1 MKNEKIVSKTKIS
14 TNPLIKTLLICA
26 VVLINLEGID
36 GCGKSTQSKFLMEKF
51 KENNEK
57 TVILKEPTD
66 GKYGKKLWEMLSGK
80 RKATTAEIL
89 DLFVMD
95 RKEHVKEK
103 ITPALNEGKIVLMD
117 RYYYS
122 TMAYQA
128 AAGIDVNRI
137 RKDNEFAPKPD
148 IVLIFDLPADL
159 AMKRVRGHSVA
170 DVFEKEEHLEKVREA
185 YLNLKDDPL
194 VRIID
199 STRNPEQIFEEV
211 WKLVSEVKNG

>member
-1 MKNEKIVSKTKIS
+1 
-14 TNPLIKTLLICA
+14 
-26 VVLINLEGID
+26 VLIDLEGID
-36 GCGKSTQSKFLMEKF
+36 GCGKSTQSKFLMKKF
-51 KENNEK
+51 EENNEK
-57 TVILKEPTD
+57 TIILKEPTS

-80 RKATTAEIL
+80 RKATTEQIL

-95 RKEHVKEK
+95 RKEHVEEK
-103 ITPALNEGKIVLMD
+103 INPALNEGKIVLMD

-148 IVLIFDLPADL
+148 VVLIFDLPADL
-159 AMKRVRGHSVA
+159 AMKRVKGHSVA

-185 YLNLKDDPL
+185 YLDLRDDPL

-199 STRNPEQIFEEV
+199 STRTPEEIFEEV
-211 WKLVSEVKNG
+211 WKLVSEVRNG

>member
-1 MKNEKIVSKTKIS
+1 
-14 TNPLIKTLLICA
+14 
-26 VVLINLEGID
+26 VLINLEGID
-36 GCGKSTQSKFLMEKF
+36 GCGKSTQSKLLVKKF
-51 KENNEK
+51 EENNEK
-57 TVILKEPTD
+57 IIILKEPTN
-66 GKYGKKLWEMLSGK
+66 GKYGKMLWEMLSGK
-80 RKATTAEIL
+80 RKATTEQIL

-95 RKEHVKEK
+95 RKEHVKNK
-103 ITPALNEGKIVLMD
+103 INPALNEGKIVLMD

-185 YLNLKDDPL
+185 YLNLENDPL

-199 STRNPEQIFEEV
+199 STRTPEEIFEEV
-211 WKLVSEVKNG
+211 WKLVSEVKNE

>member
-1 MKNEKIVSKTKIS
+1 
-14 TNPLIKTLLICA
+14 
-26 VVLINLEGID
+26 VLINLEGID
-36 GCGKSTQSKFLMEKF
+36 GCGKSTQSKLLMKKF
-51 KENNEK
+51 EENNEK
-57 TVILKEPTD
+57 TIILKEPTD
-66 GKYGKKLWEMLSGK
+66 GKYGEKLWEMLSGK
-80 RKATTAEIL
+80 REATTEQIL

-95 RKEHVKEK
+95 RKEHVNDK
-103 ITPALNEGKIVLMD
+103 INPALKEGKIVLMD

-148 IVLIFDLPADL
+148 IVLIFDLPVDL
-159 AMKRVRGHSVA
+159 AMKRVIGHSVA

-199 STRNPEQIFEEV
+199 STRTPEDIFEEV
-211 WKLVSEVKNG
+211 WELVSEVRNG

>member
-1 MKNEKIVSKTKIS
+1 MT
-14 TNPLIKTLLICA
+14 
-26 VVLINLEGID
+26 VLINLEGID
-36 GCGKSTQSKFLMEKF
+36 GCGKSTQSKLLMKKF
-51 KENNEK
+51 EENNEK
-57 TVILKEPTD
+57 TIILKEPRD
-66 GKYGKKLWEMLSGK
+66 GEYGKKLWEMLSGK
-80 RKATTAEIL
+80 REATTEQIL

-103 ITPALNEGKIVLMD
+103 INPALKEGKIVLMD

-148 IVLIFDLPADL
+148 IVLIFDLPVDL
-159 AMKRVRGHSVA
+159 AMKRVISHSVA

-185 YLNLKDDPL
+185 YLNLKNDPL

-199 STRNPEQIFEEV
+199 STRTPEEIFEEV
-211 WKLVSEVKNG
+211 WELVSEVRNG

>member
-1 MKNEKIVSKTKIS
+1 
-14 TNPLIKTLLICA
+14 
-26 VVLINLEGID
+26 VLINLEGID
-36 GCGKSTQSKFLMEKF
+36 GCGKSTQSKLLMKKF
-51 KENNEK
+51 EENNEK
-57 TVILKEPTD
+57 TIILKEPTD

-80 RKATTAEIL
+80 REATTEQIL

-103 ITPALNEGKIVLMD
+103 INPALKEGKIVLMD

-148 IVLIFDLPADL
+148 IVLIFDLPVDL
-159 AMKRVRGHSVA
+159 AMKRVIGHSVA

-185 YLNLKDDPL
+185 YLNLKNDPL

-199 STRNPEQIFEEV
+199 STRTPEEIFEEV
-211 WKLVSEVKNG
+211 WELVSEVKNG

>member
-1 MKNEKIVSKTKIS
+1 
-14 TNPLIKTLLICA
+14 
-26 VVLINLEGID
+26 VLIDLEGID
-36 GCGKSTQSKFLMEKF
+36 GCGKSTQSKFLMKKF
-51 KENNEK
+51 EENNEK
-57 TVILKEPTD
+57 TIILKEPTS

-80 RKATTAEIL
+80 REATTEQIL

-95 RKEHVKEK
+95 RKEHVDDK
-103 ITPALNEGKIVLMD
+103 INPALKEGKIVLMD

-159 AMKRVRGHSVA
+159 AMKRVKGHSVA

-185 YLNLKDDPL
+185 YLNLRNDPL

-199 STRNPEQIFEEV
+199 STRTPEEIFEEV

>member
-1 MKNEKIVSKTKIS
+1 M
-14 TNPLIKTLLICA
+14 LID
-26 VVLINLEGID
+26 LEGID
-36 GCGKSTQSKFLMEKF
+36 GCGKSTQSKFLMKKF
-51 KENNEK
+51 EENNEK
-57 TVILKEPTD
+57 TIILKEPTS

-80 RKATTAEIL
+80 REATTEQIL

-95 RKEHVKEK
+95 RKEHVDDK
-103 ITPALNEGKIVLMD
+103 INPALKEGKIVLMD

-159 AMKRVRGHSVA
+159 AMKRVKGHSVA

-185 YLNLKDDPL
+185 YLDLRDDPL

-199 STRNPEQIFEEV
+199 STRTPEEIFEDV
-211 WKLVSEVKNG
+211 WKLVSEVRNG

>member
-1 MKNEKIVSKTKIS
+1 M
-14 TNPLIKTLLICA
+14 
-26 VVLINLEGID
+26 LINLEGID
-36 GCGKSTQSKFLMEKF
+36 GCGKSTQSQLLMDEFEK
-51 KENNEK
+51 NDEK
-57 TVILKEPTD
+57 TILLKEPTN
-66 GKYGKKLWEMLSGK
+66 GKYGRKLWEMLSGK
-80 RKATTAEIL
+80 IEATTEEIL
-89 DLFVMD
+89 ELFVMD
-95 RKEHVKEK
+95 RKEHVDQK
-103 ITPALNEGKIVLMD
+103 INPALNEGKIVLMD

-128 AAGIDVNRI
+128 AAGIDVKRI

-170 DVFEKEEHLEKVREA
+170 DVFEKEEHLEKVRKA

-199 STRNPEQIFEEV
+199 ATRTPEEIFDEV
-211 WKLVSEVKNG
+211 WKLVSEVRNG

>member
-1 MKNEKIVSKTKIS
+1 M
-14 TNPLIKTLLICA
+14 
-26 VVLINLEGID
+26 LINLEGID
-36 GCGKSTQSKFLMEKF
+36 GCGKSTQSKLLMKKF
-51 KENNEK
+51 EENNEK
-57 TVILKEPTD
+57 TIILKEPTD

-80 RKATTAEIL
+80 REATTEQIL

-103 ITPALNEGKIVLMD
+103 INPALKEGKIVLMD

-148 IVLIFDLPADL
+148 IVLIFDLPVHL
-159 AMKRVRGHSVA
+159 AMKRVIGHSVA

-185 YLNLKDDPL
+185 YLNLKNDPL

-199 STRNPEQIFEEV
+199 STRTPEEIFEEV
-211 WKLVSEVKNG
+211 WELVSEVKNG

>member
-1 MKNEKIVSKTKIS
+1 
-14 TNPLIKTLLICA
+14 
-26 VVLINLEGID
+26 VLINLEGID
-36 GCGKSTQSKFLMEKF
+36 GCGKSTQSKFLVKKF
-51 KENNEK
+51 EENNEK
-57 TVILKEPTD
+57 TIILKEPTN

-80 RKATTAEIL
+80 REATTEQIL

-95 RKEHVKEK
+95 RKEHVKNK
-103 ITPALNEGKIVLMD
+103 INPALNEGKIVLMD

-185 YLNLKDDPL
+185 YLNLENDPL

-199 STRNPEQIFEEV
+199 STRTPKEIFEEV
-211 WKLVSEVKNG
+211 WKLVSEVKNE

>member
-1 MKNEKIVSKTKIS
+1 M
-14 TNPLIKTLLICA
+14 
-26 VVLINLEGID
+26 LINLEGID
-36 GCGKSTQSKFLMEKF
+36 GCGKSTQSKLLMKKF
-51 KENNEK
+51 EENNEK
-57 TVILKEPTD
+57 TIILKEPTD

-80 RKATTAEIL
+80 REATTEQIL

-103 ITPALNEGKIVLMD
+103 INPALKEGKIVLMD

-148 IVLIFDLPADL
+148 IVLIFDLPVDL
-159 AMKRVRGHSVA
+159 AMKRVIGHSVA

-185 YLNLKDDPL
+185 YLNLKNDPL

-199 STRNPEQIFEEV
+199 STRTPEEIFEEV
-211 WKLVSEVKNG
+211 WELVSEVKNG

>member
-1 MKNEKIVSKTKIS
+1 
-14 TNPLIKTLLICA
+14 
-26 VVLINLEGID
+26 VLIDLEGID

-51 KENNEK
+51 EENNEK
-57 TVILKEPTD
+57 AIILKEPTS

-80 RKATTAEIL
+80 REATTEQIL

-95 RKEHVKEK
+95 RKEHVDDK
-103 ITPALNEGKIVLMD
+103 INPALKEGKIVLMD

-159 AMKRVRGHSVA
+159 AMKRVKGHSVA

-185 YLNLKDDPL
+185 YLNLRDDPL
-194 VRIID
+194 VHIID
-199 STRNPEQIFEEV
+199 STRTPEEIFDEV
-211 WKLVSEVKNG
+211 WKLVAEVRNG

>member
-1 MKNEKIVSKTKIS
+1 M
-14 TNPLIKTLLICA
+14 
-26 VVLINLEGID
+26 LINLEGID

-51 KENNEK
+51 EENNEK
-57 TVILKEPTD
+57 AIILKEPTS

-80 RKATTAEIL
+80 REATTEQIL

-95 RKEHVKEK
+95 RKEHVDDK
-103 ITPALNEGKIVLMD
+103 INPALKEGKIVLMD

-159 AMKRVRGHSVA
+159 AMKRVKGHSVA

-185 YLNLKDDPL
+185 YLNLRDDPL
-194 VRIID
+194 VHIID
-199 STRNPEQIFEEV
+199 STRTPEEIFDEV
-211 WKLVSEVKNG
+211 WKLVAEVRNG

>member
-1 MKNEKIVSKTKIS
+1 
-14 TNPLIKTLLICA
+14 
-26 VVLINLEGID
+26 VLINLEGID

-51 KENNEK
+51 EENNEK
-57 TVILKEPTD
+57 TIILKEPTN

-80 RKATTAEIL
+80 REATTEQIL

-95 RKEHVKEK
+95 RKEHVNDK
-103 ITPALNEGKIVLMD
+103 INPALKKGKIVLMD

-148 IVLIFDLPADL
+148 IVLIFDLPVDL
-159 AMKRVRGHSVA
+159 AMKRVIGHSVA

-199 STRNPEQIFEEV
+199 STRTPEDIFEEV
-211 WKLVSEVKNG
+211 WELVSEVRNG

>member
-1 MKNEKIVSKTKIS
+1 M
-14 TNPLIKTLLICA
+14 
-26 VVLINLEGID
+26 LINLEGID
-36 GCGKSTQSKFLMEKF
+36 GCGKSTQSQFLIEEF
-51 KENNEK
+51 KKNNEN
-57 TVILKEPTD
+57 TILLKEPTN
-66 GKYGKKLWEMLSGK
+66 GKYGKKLWQMLSGK
-80 RKATTAEIL
+80 IKANTEEIL
-89 DLFVMD
+89 ELFVMD
-95 RKEHVKEK
+95 RKEHVEEK
-103 ITPALNEGKIVLMD
+103 INPALNDGKIVLMD

-170 DVFEKEEHLEKVREA
+170 DVFEKEEHLEKVRKA
-185 YLNLKDDPL
+185 YLNLNDDPL

-199 STRNPEQIFEEV
+199 ATRTPEEIFGDV